1 VPHSIGEPFTEHRGR
16 ISPGRVFGL
25 RGDHGPDQGEREEDP
40 PGQCEHQR
48 GDRERAEQVDP
59 DQPEEGGLP
68 RVTELDGLLADD
80 LRRELQDETDEQG
93 GDREGEKT
101 T

>member
-1 VPHSIGEPFTEHRGR
+1 MVPIRASVKRIPQVSASINAA
-16 ISPGRVFGL
+16 IAS
-25 RGDHGPDQGEREEDP
+25 
-40 PGQCEHQR
+40 
-48 GDRERAEQVDP
+48 ERADQVDP

>member
-1 VPHSIGEPFTEHRGR
+1 LASRSPSIETGYRPDGGSTYVVMAVPTRASVKRIRQVSASINAA
-16 ISPGRVFGL
+16 IAS
-25 RGDHGPDQGEREEDP
+25 
-40 PGQCEHQR
+40 
-48 GDRERAEQVDP
+48 ERADQVDP